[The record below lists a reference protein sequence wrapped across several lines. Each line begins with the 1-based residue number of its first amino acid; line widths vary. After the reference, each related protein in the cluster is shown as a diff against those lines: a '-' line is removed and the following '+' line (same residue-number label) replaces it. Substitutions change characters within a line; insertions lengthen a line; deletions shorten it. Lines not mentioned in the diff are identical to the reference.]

1 MIVVEVLL
9 IAAVLF
15 AVAAV
20 AAGRGD
26 LLGAAPRDLAD
37 LGLPAKRPIRSE
49 DLSALRFSMAL
60 RGYRMAEVDEVLDR
74 VSAELAD
81 RDERIATL
89 EAGAAATA
97 PTLETSAAATA
108 PTLPTEGSQRPAA
121 TEGCQRA
128 APTEG
133 PLSITPTAG
142 SRRVPQEDQG

>member
-26 LLGAAPRDLAD
+26 LLGAAPRDLAQ
-37 LGLPAKRPIRSE
+37 LGLPAERPIRSE
-49 DLSALRFSMAL
+49 DLGALRFSMAL
-60 RGYRMAEVDEVLDR
+60 RGYRMVEVDEVLDR

-89 EAGAAATA
+89 EAGVVATA

-108 PTLPTEGSQRPAA
+108 PTLPTEGSQR
-121 TEGCQRA
+121 A

-142 SRRVPQEDQG
+142 SRRVSQEDQG